1 MVKHAISSNGPTVS
15 DNSEQTASCVRR
27 DACCDHSE
35 QTASCVRKYAC
46 CVDSEQAASCVRKD
60 ACCVVVTAAV
70 CY

>member
-15 DNSEQTASCVRR
+15 DNSEQTASCVRE

-35 QTASCVRKYAC
+35 QTASCF
-46 CVDSEQAASCVRKD
+46 RKD